1 MIAISKSD
9 LEKQIDILSRRRSTS
24 AASWAIEEEELMDG
38 LMNLLD
44 KLLEGPN
51 SYIFREEGEEEEGPS
66 DEAYIATAREQYQR
80 DGETEI
86 DDGAVVS
93 RSENPGDIY
102 GAYVQAWVFVY
113 ESEVTGEEGGDS

>member
-51 SYIFREEGEEEEGPS
+51 S
-66 DEAYIATAREQYQR
+66 
-80 DGETEI
+80 
-86 DDGAVVS
+86 
-93 RSENPGDIY
+93 
-102 GAYVQAWVFVY
+102 
-113 ESEVTGEEGGDS
+113 